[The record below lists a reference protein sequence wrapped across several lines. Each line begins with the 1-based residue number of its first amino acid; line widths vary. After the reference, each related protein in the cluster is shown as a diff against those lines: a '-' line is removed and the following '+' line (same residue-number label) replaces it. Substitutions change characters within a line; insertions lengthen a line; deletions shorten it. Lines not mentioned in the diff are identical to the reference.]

1 MADKEITNEEEKMRR
16 QRQHHRFLKIASVK
30 RQDRKANAAKSSNV
44 DVEDVVDEM
53 VKSKK

>member
-16 QRQHHRFLKIASVK
+16 QRQHHRILKIASVK